1 LTKSANE
8 RPLQTSNETILGPEG
23 PNSRAAKLRVHQIR
37 AMRRPHHGVAGG
49 WRRAVLCH
57 PLMGL

>member
-23 PNSRAAKLRVHQIR
+23 PNSRAAKLR
-37 AMRRPHHGVAGG
+37 AG
-49 WRRAVLCH
+49 RITASLAVEEG
-57 PLMGL
+57 PSFVTRSWD